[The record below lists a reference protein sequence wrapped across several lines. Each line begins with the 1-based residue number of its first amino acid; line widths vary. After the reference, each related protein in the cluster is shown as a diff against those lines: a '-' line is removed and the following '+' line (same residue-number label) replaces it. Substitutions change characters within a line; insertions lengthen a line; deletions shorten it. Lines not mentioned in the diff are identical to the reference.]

1 MLKKQSNISINAKLE
16 IRFLKSNLTKVDSTI
31 NQGREKSIR
40 REKETGNMK
49 IKPIIK
55 NMKETRKENNMKREI
70 IIIINMTIREE
81 VISEIRMKDLIQI
94 TIGVIIEMTIGIN
107 KSLMISNRIKF
118 KIKINSRRFL

>member
-1 MLKKQSNISINAKLE
+1 
-16 IRFLKSNLTKVDSTI
+16 
-31 NQGREKSIR
+31 
-40 REKETGNMK
+40 MK